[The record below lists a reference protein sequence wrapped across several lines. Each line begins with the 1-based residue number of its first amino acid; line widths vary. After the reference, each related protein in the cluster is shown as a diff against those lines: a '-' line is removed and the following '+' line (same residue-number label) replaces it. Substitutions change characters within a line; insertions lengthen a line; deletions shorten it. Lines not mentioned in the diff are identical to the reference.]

1 MFYFWP
7 ATDSMEDARYS
18 LNHLIQVSGNDT
30 EFIVEILDMFV
41 PKAAE
46 EIDRTKKLIAARE
59 WKEAEFVVHRLRSS
73 AGSVGAKK
81 IAWGCSEF
89 ERYLSSSDDIEKSVH
104 LYLDQFLE
112 SSRAELSEIEK
123 ELDKLKGRSH
133 E

>member
-1 MFYFWP
+1 
-7 ATDSMEDARYS
+7 MEDAQYS

-30 EFIVEILDMFV
+30 EFIVEILELFL
-41 PKAAE
+41 PKAVE
-46 EIDRTKKLIAARE
+46 EVGQTKKLIAEKE
-59 WKEAEFVVHRLRSS
+59 WKEAQFVVHRLRSS

-81 IAWGCSEF
+81 IAESCSEF

-112 SSRAELSEIEK
+112 SSGAELSEIEA
-123 ELDKLKGRSH
+123 ELGKLKDRSH